1 MKTETNMM
9 VTMIA
14 IGLFAET
21 SSKMKESG
29 KDVFTKDEVIELMS
43 SSVASFSEKL
53 IDKETASEQK

>member
-1 MKTETNMM
+1 MKAETNMM
-9 VTMIA
+9 VTMIG

-43 SSVASFSEKL
+43 SSLTSFNQKL
-53 IDKETASEQK
+53 IGKETDSEQK